1 VLPPHPARSSSRGV
15 ATRGALLA
23 AAVQIFGRDGF
34 HAATTRAIAD
44 AANVRQALIGYH
56 FRGKEG
62 LYLAVFE
69 HITDQ
74 IRAHLGPM
82 ADGIEKA
89 LDAPRARLGQDD
101 RRALHVDL
109 LLRMVENATALLV
122 GDEATLWAQL
132 ILREQQQPTR
142 AFSVLFDGF
151 MGRMLALVTRLV
163 RSIRGGTEQSSR
175 LMALL
180 ILGQMLIFR
189 AARAGVLRHME
200 WRTIDGEEL
209 AAIQA
214 EVRLA
219 VTALLAAAPREP
231 PRKKRRA
238 AR

>member
-1 VLPPHPARSSSRGV
+1 MLPPHPARSSSRGV

-132 ILREQQQPTR
+132 ILRELLQVGFNLINAPDDGPK
-142 AFSVLFDGF
+142 LFD
-151 MGRMLALVTRLV
+151 LTLVPGPEYFLK
-163 RSIRGGTEQSSR
+163 QSNHDN
-175 LMALL
+175 L
-180 ILGQMLIFR
+180 
-189 AARAGVLRHME
+189 
-200 WRTIDGEEL
+200 
-209 AAIQA
+209 
-214 EVRLA
+214 
-219 VTALLAAAPREP
+219 
-231 PRKKRRA
+231 
-238 AR
+238 